1 MEREAIFSS
10 IIKKN
15 SSSKLF
21 YNPNFA
27 IIRKSIILCKSL
39 LLKSLSN
46 EGFIMMNHI
55 PQGKYKAYPQINLPD
70 RIWPT
75 KTITKAPYWCSV
87 DLRDGNQALINPM
100 SMDKKLELFR
110 LLLKLG
116 FKEIEVGFPSASKV
130 EFDFLRHL
138 VDNNLIP
145 DDVTVQVLVQAREH
159 LIAKTFEALNGVKKA
174 TVHLYNSTSIA
185 QRKIVFGKSKKEII
199 ALALE
204 GIDLIKRYEKKH
216 NGEIFLE
223 YSPESFTG
231 TELEFAAEICNKV
244 TTQWGISAS
253 RKVII
258 NLPSTVEMATPN
270 IYADQIEWMSRHL
283 DSRENIIISTHT
295 HNDRG
300 TSVAATELALL
311 AGADRVEGTLLSNGE
326 RTGNVD
332 IITLALNMTTQG
344 INSKLDFSKIDEV
357 LDIVERATE
366 IETHVRHPYVGKL
379 VYTAFSGSHQ
389 DAINKGLAYQKA
401 KEDTF
406 WEVPYLPID
415 PADVGRSYESIIRI
429 NSQSGKGGVAYILE
443 KEFGYQLPKAMHP
456 EVGKLIQA
464 VTDVE
469 GRVLSSNEI
478 VTIFEKTYFEM
489 NGHLSLIDFS
499 VSSDNK
505 VSTCSLTYIHNG
517 KEIQAQGQ
525 GNGPIDACKNA
536 LVQEYKNSFTISSY
550 SEHSCGEQSS
560 ATAIAY
566 IEIETATTISCFGVG
581 KDSDITIASI
591 KAMFCALNKAFTN

>member
-1 MEREAIFSS
+1 
-10 IIKKN
+10 
-15 SSSKLF
+15 
-21 YNPNFA
+21 
-27 IIRKSIILCKSL
+27 
-39 LLKSLSN
+39 
-46 EGFIMMNHI
+46 MMNHI
-55 PQGKYKAYPQINLPD
+55 PKGKYRAYPQIELPD
-70 RIWPT
+70 RVWPT
-75 KTITKAPYWCSV
+75 KTITKAPQWCSV

-100 SMDKKLELFR
+100 NMDKKLELFS
-110 LLLKLG
+110 LLLKIG

-130 EFDFLRHL
+130 EFDFLRRL
-138 VDNNLIP
+138 VDDNLIP

-159 LIAKTFEALNGVKKA
+159 LIAKTFEALKGVKKA

-185 QRKIVFGKSKKEII
+185 QRKIVFGKSQEEII

-204 GIDLIKRYEKKH
+204 GVALVKKYEKEH
-216 NGEIFLE
+216 DGQIFLE

-231 TELEFAAEICNKV
+231 TELEFAARICNEV
-244 TTQWGISAS
+244 TAAWGISKE

-270 IYADQIEWMSRHL
+270 VYADQIEWMGRHL
-283 DSRENIIISTHT
+283 DNREHIIISTHT

-344 INSKLDFSKIDEV
+344 IDSKLDFSNIDEV
-357 LDIVERATE
+357 LEVVERSTE
-366 IETHVRHPYVGKL
+366 IKTHVRHPYVGEL

-401 KEDTF
+401 REDEF

-415 PADVGRSYESIIRI
+415 PADVGRTYESVIRI

-443 KEFGYQLPKAMHP
+443 KEFGYHLPKAMHP
-456 EVGKLIQA
+456 EVGKIVQA
-464 VTDVE
+464 VTDAE
-469 GRVLSSNEI
+469 GRVLSSSEI
-478 VTIFEKTYFEM
+478 VAIFEKTYFEM
-489 NGHLSLIDFS
+489 QGHLSLVEFK
-499 VSSDNK
+499 VSSHNK
-505 VSTCSLTYIHNG
+505 LSTCSLTYTYNG
-517 KEIQAQGQ
+517 KEIQAEGE

-536 LVQEYKNSFTISSY
+536 LMKDYKNQFTISSY

-566 IEIETATTISCFGVG
+566 IELQTATTISCFGVG
-581 KDSDITIASI
+581 RDSDIATASI
-591 KAMFCALNKAFTN
+591 KALFCALNRAFTN